1 MKRKRG
7 RFLVYFEPYE
17 AVYHRNGVP
26 KRKGRDAATVTRLPP
41 LALFRLGVLEV
52 SFFLPLCFPRRELP
66 LALLALVEREDV
78 RQEAPGEFLD
88 LVLRDVGVVYELFPT
103 TQCYLLCSA
112 MLVVMDERC
121 HVLLTPFWYDLKPGS
136 AGRGAG
142 ILPLRVL
149 RPESL
154 ADSGTLRF
162 YFSTLRPMP
171 FGVLSLLP
179 PLGYGFAIVTVFRP
193 VGAGDKHSA
202 ADRALLHGVLAEYLR
217 F

>member
-52 SFFLPLCFPRRELP
+52 SFFLPLGFPRRELP

-88 LVLRDVGVVYELFPT
+88 LMLRDVGVVYELLPT
-103 TQCYLLCSA
+103 TQFLPPMCA
-112 MLVVMDERC
+112 MLVVTNKRC
-121 HVLLTPFWYDLKPGS
+121 HGLCPPF
-136 AGRGAG
+136 
-142 ILPLRVL
+142 
-149 RPESL
+149 
-154 ADSGTLRF
+154 
-162 YFSTLRPMP
+162 
-171 FGVLSLLP
+171 
-179 PLGYGFAIVTVFRP
+179 
-193 VGAGDKHSA
+193 
-202 ADRALLHGVLAEYLR
+202 
-217 F
+217 